1 MRPREVDDDDFY
13 SRESETQR
21 LLVRD
26 QAHRS
31 EISAAPRLHLGRDL
45 GCIST
50 ASRAQRVGARAQ
62 DTTLRHLSSSVDRV
76 QGIAIRVNEE
86 IRDQNR
92 MLDDIDDQVHP
103 LRQ

>member
-13 SRESETQR
+13 TRESETQR

-50 ASRAQRVGARAQ
+50 ASRAQ